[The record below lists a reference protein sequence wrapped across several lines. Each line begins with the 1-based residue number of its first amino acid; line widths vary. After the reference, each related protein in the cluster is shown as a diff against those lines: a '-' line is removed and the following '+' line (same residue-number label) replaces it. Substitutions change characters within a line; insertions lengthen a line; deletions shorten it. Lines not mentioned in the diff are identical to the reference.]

1 MHASVK
7 VASKEYAYGSGAVMS
22 VLRIPLVIIT
32 RNAEYIASN
41 LKWCWAGVRH
51 AWTSERPISKCITQN
66 NLA

>member
-41 LKWCWAGVRH
+41 LKVVLGR
-51 AWTSERPISKCITQN
+51 SKACVD
-66 NLA
+66 